1 MFVPVWD
8 ENPLRSISFQFVN
21 VALIIISVAVYMLEV
36 SGMSEQAIASFALVP
51 RELFQ
56 AGLLGG
62 AVAPSSGGIVV
73 PERYTLM
80 SYMFFHGDILHLG
93 GNMVFLWVFG
103 DNIEDALGHV
113 KYLVFYLLC
122 GIFAGLAHAWLQP
135 TSTVPL
141 IGASGAVAGVI
152 AAYIML
158 HPRVRVWVLALRIIP
173 LRLNAMI
180 VLGLWIATQLVMVML
195 PQTDA
200 VAWWAHLGG
209 LAAGAV
215 LVVFLR
221 RPGVALFDK
230 GLSGA

>member
-8 ENPLRSISFQFVN
+8 ENPLRSIRFQVVT
-21 VALIIISVAVYMLEV
+21 VALIAVNVMVYLLEA
-36 SGMSEQAIASFALVP
+36 SGMSQQAIASFALVP

-56 AGLLGG
+56 VGMLGG
-62 AVAPSSGGIVV
+62 AAPVPGEAIVV
-73 PERYTLM
+73 PERYTLL

-113 KYLVFYLLC
+113 KFLVFYLLC
-122 GIFAGLAHAWLQP
+122 GVVAGLAHAWLQP
-135 TSTVPL
+135 ASTVPL

-173 LRLNAMI
+173 LRLNALI
-180 VLGLWIATQLVMVML
+180 VLGLWIATQLVMVLL
-195 PQTDA
+195 PQSDA

-209 LAAGAV
+209 LLAGAV

-221 RPGVALFDK
+221 RPGVPLFDK